1 MSLTDRQ
8 YIELIHDKGKALF
21 GSKYNRLNWDNRIRK
36 MLTETT
42 KSGSPYTAK
51 GIYRTIHWWF
61 DLQGESVEKAN
72 NGFGIV
78 PYVYDEAM
86 GFYRDIDEMHRDYY
100 SKEQL
105 EGALGRDEEVVKV
118 KLPQFKPKSYLKGF
132 ELS

>member
-1 MSLTDRQ
+1 MPLTDRE
-8 YIELIHDKGKALF
+8 YMELIHEKGKQLF
-21 GSKYNRLNWDNRIRK
+21 GSKYNRFNWDNRIRK
-36 MLTETT
+36 MMTETT
-42 KSGSPYTAK
+42 KRGTRYTAK

-61 DLQGESVEKAN
+61 DLQGESLDKAN

-78 PYVYDEAM
+78 PYVYDDAM
-86 GFYRDIDEMHRDYY
+86 EFYRDIDETHRDYY

-105 EGALGRDEEVVKV
+105 EDALDRDEEVVKV